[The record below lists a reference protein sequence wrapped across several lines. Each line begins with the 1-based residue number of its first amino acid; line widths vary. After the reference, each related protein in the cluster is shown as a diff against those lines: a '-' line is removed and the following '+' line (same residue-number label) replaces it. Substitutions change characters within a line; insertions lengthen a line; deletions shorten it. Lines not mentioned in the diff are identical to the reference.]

1 MDEDTSLGRM
11 SELHRRNTLQ
21 PPHMRSAYPVEI
33 NDERLRS
40 VDSFPDAN
48 GSVNDSRR
56 ESIQQLTVATSL
68 LSMNTP
74 PAMNT
79 RKRRSSNWSQCDTE
93 TPSVLPR
100 KRRSYE
106 FDAEVSLDSSD
117 SRSILSSA
125 ERKKRREGSQ
135 TTYQRPG
142 PPTPAKHSV
151 KENIATRSSSVIYFF
166 YLLALSPRNDSFF
179 QLSSSPPKSTLK
191 TSTKQGSKSASSPA
205 PANRSSNRVTPA
217 SLVKRVQS
225 KLRTNKQSASEVSSH
240 NHCTIRAG
248 QCPITDFYLSI

>member
-1 MDEDTSLGRM
+1 MLGKCKMDEDTSLGRM

-21 PPHMRSAYPVEI
+21 PPHMRSAYPVEM

-40 VDSFPDAN
+40 VDAFPDAN

-93 TPSVLPR
+93 TPSVVPR

-106 FDAEVSLDSSD
+106 FDAEVSMDSTD
-117 SRSILSSA
+117 SRSLLSSA

-151 KENIATRSSSVIYFF
+151 KENIATRSSSVIFF
-166 YLLALSPRNDSFF
+166 IC
-179 QLSSSPPKSTLK
+179 
-191 TSTKQGSKSASSPA
+191 
-205 PANRSSNRVTPA
+205 
-217 SLVKRVQS
+217 KR
-225 KLRTNKQSASEVSSH
+225 
-240 NHCTIRAG
+240 
-248 QCPITDFYLSI
+248 